1 MDNEQKKSRLSE
13 YVLLRIEAENMEDRL
28 ARLRSE
34 EKIPPMRM
42 GDGSGH
48 TGGNGDRMERAI
60 IRRVEYEERNG
71 PKIKEAREKMNYI
84 EDAISAVSN
93 PLERTVL
100 RLRYLEAD
108 DANLTKWKDV
118 AVGIYGDD
126 DEKDLRAVHRLHAS
140 ALNHIEFM
148 EDEI

>member
-13 YVLLRIEAENMEDRL
+13 YVLLRIEAENMEERL

-84 EDAISAVSN
+84 EDAISAVRN

-140 ALNHIEFM
+140 ALSHIVFE
-148 EDEI
+148 EN

>member
-13 YVLLRIEAENMEDRL
+13 YVLLRIEAENMEERL

-48 TGGNGDRMERAI
+48 TGGNGYRMERAI

-84 EDAISAVSN
+84 EDAISAVRN

-108 DANLTKWKDV
+108 DSNLTKWKDV

-126 DEKDLRAVHRLHAS
+126 DEKDLRAVHRLHAN
-140 ALNHIEFM
+140 ALSHIVFE
-148 EDEI
+148 EN

>member
-13 YVLLRIEAENMEDRL
+13 YVLLRIEAENMEERL

-71 PKIKEAREKMNYI
+71 PKIKEAREKMNSI
-84 EDAISAVSN
+84 EDAISAVGN

-126 DEKDLRAVHRLHAS
+126 DEKDLRAVHRLHTS
-140 ALNHIEFM
+140 ALSHIVFE
-148 EDEI
+148 EN

>member
-34 EKIPPMRM
+34 ETIPPMRM

-71 PKIKEAREKMNYI
+71 PKIKAAREKMQAI
-84 EDAISAVSN
+84 EEAIAALRN
-93 PLERTVL
+93 PLERSVL
-100 RLRYLEAD
+100 RLRYIESD
-108 DANLTKWKDV
+108 DARLTKWNEV

-126 DEKDLRAVHRLHAS
+126 DEKDIRAVHRLHTS
-140 ALNHIEFM
+140 ALNNIEFK
-148 EDEI
+148 EEET

>member
-13 YVLLRIEAENMEDRL
+13 YVLLRIEAENMEERL

-60 IRRVEYEERNG
+60 VRRMEYEERNG
-71 PKIKEAREKMNYI
+71 PKIKAARAKMQAI
-84 EDAISAVSN
+84 EDAIAALRD
-93 PLERTVL
+93 PLERSVL
-100 RLRYLEAD
+100 RLRYLESD
-108 DANLTKWKDV
+108 DARPTKWHKV
-118 AVGIYGDD
+118 AAGIFGDD
-126 DEKDLRAVHRLHAS
+126 DEKDIRAVHRLHTS
-140 ALNHIEFM
+140 ALNNIEF
-148 EDEI
+148 EEV